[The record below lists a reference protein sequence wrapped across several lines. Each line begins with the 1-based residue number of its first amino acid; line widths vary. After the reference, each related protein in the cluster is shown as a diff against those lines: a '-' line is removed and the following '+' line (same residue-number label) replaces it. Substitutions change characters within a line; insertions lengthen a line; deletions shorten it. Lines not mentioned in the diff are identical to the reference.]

1 MKEIVISTF
10 MNEVEGAEEKY
21 VVREID
27 DSGRVLRTRVVGSEY
42 DAETVKLEW
51 QKQS

>member
-1 MKEIVISTF
+1 MKEIVIATF
-10 MNEVEGAEEKY
+10 LNEVEGAQEKY
-21 VVREID
+21 VVREVD